1 MHQLRDMRFLLSCGL
16 AICLSNPSSCAQ
28 SMQSHSTGESETVV
42 GYDQVREVIRKRCA
56 TCHNPDEMRGDLDL
70 STLTAL
76 RAGATSGPVAVA
88 GKPNQ
93 SMLYKSAAHLDD
105 PVMPPN
111 SPKIPGRELDLI
123 RRWIE
128 GGLAEKSGP
137 RSEISVEIPSEIS
150 IASSDSEVKPTS
162 SHASGLVAA
171 RAMLH
176 STAIAALDAHPKQN
190 IVAVS
195 GNQQAVLLDVA
206 TGKWLGAFD
215 FPEGEVTALRFS
227 RDGRLL
233 VVAGGVAGL
242 SGRVVAFD
250 VATGKR
256 MFQLADENDTI
267 LSVDLSPDGSML
279 ALGGPAKVVRIFS
292 VASGEVLHTLRKHT
306 DWVLAVRFSPDGL
319 LLASGDRFGGLFV
332 WEPQRGAEFHTLR
345 GHTGAINTIVWD
357 QNSETLVSG
366 GEDGR
371 IRTWNM
377 HHGEL
382 TSQWAAGVGAILSLD
397 SNGTLVACGGRNKNT
412 IVWNGPE
419 QKLGE
424 HLDNDQ
430 IERVAIAANGKSL
443 VSADATGN
451 IRLLDMQTAQE
462 RLSLSLPVDDTQIQ
476 VVFKRMED
484 ARAEYARR
492 LYAKPDTVPV
502 VQASETVPLSEFVAN
517 SSMASMILAM
527 KSEIE
532 TSRQNAALLRY
543 KAAEIAESLAAT
555 AKLMQELQQ
564 AQSALQ
570 AHLDKQDLHITAA
583 EKHSAA
589 FEATLLKMLASN
601 PQLSTE
607 VAKQQQQ
614 ALEVKLA
621 RHQKLLATSLQMLDQ
636 LSASTD
642 PASVDADLGKTR
654 KMVLELSNELQQRVD
669 DVTTRIDS
677 IDGKAD
683 TEPVTRTSLVDAE
696 Q

>member
-16 AICLSNPSSCAQ
+16 TICLSNPALYAQ
-28 SMQSHSTGESETVV
+28 SMQSQSTGESETVV
-42 GYDQVREVIRKRCA
+42 GYDQVREVIRKRCS

-70 STLTAL
+70 SSLTAL

-93 SMLYKSAAHLDD
+93 SMLYKLAAHLDD

-111 SPKIPGRELDLI
+111 SPEIPGRELDLI

-128 GGLAEKSGP
+128 GGLAEKSGT
-137 RSEISVEIPSEIS
+137 RSDVPDDAPSEVA
-150 IASSDSEVKPTS
+150 IASSDSEVMPTS

-256 MFQLADENDTI
+256 VFQLADENDTI
-267 LSVDLSPDGSML
+267 LSVDLSADGSML
-279 ALGGPAKVVRIFS
+279 ALGGPAKVVRIFN

-306 DWVLAVRFSPDGL
+306 DWVLTVRFSPDGL

-332 WEPQRGAEFHTLR
+332 WEPQRGTEFHTLR
-345 GHTGAINTIVWD
+345 GHIGAINAVVWD
-357 QNSETLVSG
+357 QTGETLVSG

-382 TSQWAAGVGAILSLD
+382 TSQWSAGVGAILSLD
-397 SNGTLVACGGRNKNT
+397 SNGTQVVCGGRSNNT
-412 IVWNGPE
+412 LVWNSPE
-419 QKLGE
+419 QKLGK
-424 HLDNDQ
+424 HLGSDQ
-430 IERVAIAANGKSL
+430 VERVAIAADGQSL

-451 IRLLDMQTAQE
+451 IRLLDLQTAQE
-462 RLSLSLPVDDTQIQ
+462 RLSLTLPVDEVQLHDL
-476 VVFKRMED
+476 FKRMETAQSD
-484 ARAEYARR
+484 YSHR
-492 LYAKPDTVPV
+492 LSEKAIAASTVP
-502 VQASETVPLSEFVAN
+502 ATEAVPLSEPVAN
-517 SSMASMILAM
+517 SSMASMILEL
-527 KSEIE
+527 KSEID
-532 TSRQNAALLRY
+532 SSRHNAVFLRQNAA
-543 KAAEIAESLAAT
+543 AIAESLATT
-555 AKLMQELQQ
+555 AEAMKQLQQ
-564 AQSALQ
+564 SQSDLQSQFEKQGLQIADAEKQSAALE
-570 AHLDKQDLHITAA
+570 AA
-583 EKHSAA
+583 LS
-589 FEATLLKMLASN
+589 KMLAADKRLAAEVSN
-601 PQLSTE
+601 QH
-607 VAKQQQQ
+607 KQ
-614 ALEVKLA
+614 ALRTKWEGQ
-621 RHQKLLATSLQMLDQ
+621 QKLLDNSLALLDQ
-636 LSASTD
+636 LNASTNSD
-642 PASVDADLGKTR
+642 GTDADQDKPR
-654 KMVLELSNELQQRVD
+654 KLVLELIKELQHRVAE
-669 DVTTRIDS
+669 VTTQIDS
-677 IDGKAD
+677 IEGKPA
-683 TEPVTRTSLVDAE
+683 PRASLVDAE